1 MSQQGGPQNRKLL
14 VGLQAAEAL
23 LGLQHCSC
31 SPSQGHPCIAP
42 TLDVAADLPQHGY
55 QALDR
60 VGAAERAPQLTIGD
74 CTASVSHRPFIRSTR
89 TLPCTA
95 TYKQKRISIL
105 LTG

>member
-1 MSQQGGPQNRKLL
+1 MSQQGGPENRKLL

-31 SPSQGHPCIAP
+31 SPSQRHPCIAP

-60 VGAAERAPQLTIGD
+60 VGAAERAPQLVGQTQAD
-74 CTASVSHRPFIRSTR
+74 HSEHFIQ
-89 TLPCTA
+89 A
-95 TYKQKRISIL
+95 FKD
-105 LTG
+105 